1 MVELNCVTWNF
12 LWRFLEVSLMKR
24 QSFGRMS
31 IIRNSGKALRTRTP
45 LLAEQ
50 MRKEREKQRAAVDDN
65 GQNGTGDSDSNP
77 DSGNEKE
84 ET

>member
-1 MVELNCVTWNF
+1 
-12 LWRFLEVSLMKR
+12 
-24 QSFGRMS
+24 
-31 IIRNSGKALRTRTP
+31 
-45 LLAEQ
+45 